1 MILFIDGSR
10 WNFVKNYDVVSCPW
24 AKWSHSSFFKC
35 QISFFQIQRF
45 LFVSLYM
52 AIYAIFGYIGLSL
65 VMHK

>member
-1 MILFIDGSR
+1 MPLGQVVAFIIFQMS
-10 WNFVKNYDVVSCPW
+10 NK
-24 AKWSHSSFFKC
+24 
-35 QISFFQIQRF
+35 FFQIQRF